1 MCPWFDPWRY
11 HETHSNE
18 WVFCFLNTQTMPHF
32 LYILHSKTSTKYY
45 VGETH
50 DVKERILEHNQHK
63 YANSFSKIANDWTLA
78 LAFECNDRSEALFLE
93 RFVKK
98 MKSKIF
104 IEKIIRNPEILSDIL
119 SKK

>member
-1 MCPWFDPWRY
+1 MLAKLM
-11 HETHSNE
+11 T
-18 WVFCFLNTQTMPHF
+18 L
-32 LYILHSKTSTKYY
+32 K
-45 VGETH
+45 
-50 DVKERILEHNQHK
+50 RILEHNQYK